1 MAVQEQGTAEL
12 VAQGLARAAQGQGT
26 AEPGTAE
33 LVALG
38 QETAV
43 LAVQGQDTAG
53 PVAREQETVARE
65 QETVALGLAEQA
77 ARERAE
83 QVVQGQAMAGP
94 VARELGTVALGLAEQ
109 AARERAEQVV
119 QGQAMAG
126 PVEQEH
132 NPGPGID
139 RNYVQHLIQ
148 ISVHF
153 QHRTLDRG
161 KQSCAGIPE
170 PKTAY
175 SGRNRCP

>member
-1 MAVQEQGTAEL
+1 M
-12 VAQGLARAAQGQGT
+12 AAQGQGT
-26 AEPGTAE
+26 AEPVARELGTVALVQETAE
-33 LVALG
+33 LVALRQAMSLG
-38 QETAV
+38 MAALV
-43 LAVQGQDTAG
+43 VQGQGTAG
-53 PVAREQETVARE
+53 PVARE

-77 ARERAE
+77 AREQE
-83 QVVQGQAMAGP
+83 TVV
-94 VARELGTVALGLAEQ
+94 LGLAEQ
-109 AARERAEQVV
+109 AAREPEQAGQVV

-170 PKTAY
+170 PKTA
-175 SGRNRCP
+175 